1 LTGFDLAQ
9 FGGLPPNE
17 ECEGIRTGAH
27 IMIGNA
33 MLREDVI
40 AELEFEPSIDAAE
53 IGVAVDNGVV
63 TLSGH
68 VPNYAQKIAAE
79 KAAQRVKGVR
89 AVAVDLEVR
98 LPAEA
103 KHDDD
108 KIASRAAN
116 ILSWSVGVGDN
127 VKVLVDG
134 GWVTLSGEVPWFYQ
148 KQEAERLIRQL
159 EGVIGVSNSVAVRS
173 KVQASDVQ
181 QRIAEAFK
189 RSADLESAGIRV
201 DVSGS
206 TVTLSGKVK
215 AWYERKMAE
224 DAAWAIPGV
233 TDVRDNIVLQ

>member
-1 LTGFDLAQ
+1 
-9 FGGLPPNE
+9 
-17 ECEGIRTGAH
+17 
-27 IMIGNA
+27 MIGNA
-33 MLREDVI
+33 ILREDVV
-40 AELEFEPSIDAAE
+40 AELEFEPSIDATE
-53 IGVAVDNGVV
+53 IGVTVDNGVV

-68 VPNYAQKIAAE
+68 VPNYTQKIAAE

-89 AVAVDLEVR
+89 AVAVDLVVR

-108 KIASRAAN
+108 KIAGRAAN
-116 ILSWSVGVGDN
+116 ILSWSVGVGDD
-127 VKVLVDG
+127 VKVIVDD
-134 GWVTLSGEVPWFYQ
+134 GWVTLSGEVAWFYQ
-148 KQEAERLIRQL
+148 KEEAERLIRQL
-159 EGVIGVSNSVAVRS
+159 EGVIGVSNAITLRS
-173 KVQASDVQ
+173 KVQAPDVQ

-189 RSADLESAGIRV
+189 RNADLESARIHV

-206 TVTLSGKVK
+206 TITLSGKVK